1 MMSNCTSRTSPL
13 SHVSHFSTT
22 TGPRDM
28 CQSSSASVPV
38 SPELLESPYWQ
49 GITATGPDSLPFVAP
64 GGEAVWG
71 HAPSILNPPPAF
83 NYGSYTIGVHASMI
97 PQQVFSGIPSVPDSD
112 TTDHGSPDSK
122 LCASSDLLGPI
133 VLDDESSQAW
143 SMSPSETSPALVE
156 GQPGVDVA
164 WDDSATDDKTV
175 SPKMLRL
182 RRSPTPC
189 SVYPEPALL
198 PPAAKVDIA
207 LESPKNTLATSKT
220 RKLLQSKS
228 QRTVLPSG
236 STVLSSSS
244 SKTKGRPSNTRSPS
258 PSLSRKTISKPKSM
272 PRLAPA
278 PRMPPSPT
286 TVAALDPSLPSLRCT
301 SQPFG
306 SEPWSEVP
314 QIKFELS
321 DRMSKDQFLVTK
333 KREGLTYKEIRRMG
347 GFTEAESTLRG
358 RYRTLTKSREARVR
372 KPEWSELDV
381 SAPHH
386 FLLCY
391 AS

>member
-1 MMSNCTSRTSPL
+1 MMSNSTSRISPL

-22 TGPRDM
+22 TGPRGM
-28 CQSSSASVPV
+28 CQSSNASAPV

-49 GITATGPDSLPFVAP
+49 GITTTGPDGLSFVAP

-97 PQQVFSGIPSVPDSD
+97 PQHVFSGIPSVPDSD

-122 LCASSDLLGPI
+122 LCASSDLLGSM

-143 SMSPSETSPALVE
+143 SMSPSETGPALVA
-156 GQPGVDVA
+156 GQSGVDMA
-164 WDDSATDDKTV
+164 WNDSTTDGKTV

-182 RRSPTPC
+182 QRSPTPC

-198 PPAAKVDIA
+198 PPAAEVDIA
-207 LESPKNTLATSKT
+207 LKFSHNVSSTSKT
-220 RKLLQSKS
+220 RKFLPSKS
-228 QRTVLPSG
+228 QRTVLSSG
-236 STVLSSSS
+236 STILASSS
-244 SKTKGRPSNTRSPS
+244 SKTKGRRSNTRSPS
-258 PSLSRKTISKPKSM
+258 PGSSRKTISKPKSM

-278 PRMPPSPT
+278 PRMPTPPT
-286 TVAALDPSLPSLRCT
+286 TVAALNPSLPSLRCT
-301 SQPFG
+301 PQPLG
-306 SEPWSEVP
+306 GETWAEVP

-321 DRMSKDQFLVTK
+321 DRMSKDQFLVAK

-381 SAPHH
+381 SVLHH
-386 FLLCY
+386 LLLY
-391 AS
+391 PA